1 MPLLTRTEPTLPASW
16 YYDPQQ
22 YAVELEAVWY
32 CDWVC
37 LGREE
42 QLPRV
47 GDYIA
52 GQVGTQQLFV
62 TRDGTK
68 QLRAFHN
75 TCRHRGSLLCQSGQG
90 HFANGRIVCPYH
102 TWTYSLSGELTA
114 TPARLRVDDFDMRDY
129 PLYSVHVDTWGGFVF
144 VNLAADP
151 ATSLRDFLGDE
162 ARALEKWPL
171 ADLVSVHQEKKSL
184 ACNWKVFWENYSE
197 CYHCP
202 RLHPEL
208 CRIVPVYKKGVLNR
222 ADLPDWQPE
231 DQQDDGRPTVAPGL
245 TTWTLDGRTSLP
257 PIGGLDPQAGADG
270 MAFASFTASMFVVG
284 HPDYVRSVRIL
295 PTGPESVELTIDWLL
310 PGEGSEV
317 SASQLQH
324 MLELGRL
331 VIEQDSRACEMN
343 QRGLKSASHLH
354 GVLVP
359 QEYAVHEFHQWLR
372 ERCAAR

>member
-1 MPLLTRTEPTLPASW
+1 MPLLTRTLPTLPASW
-16 YYDPQQ
+16 YYDPGQ

-32 CDWVC
+32 RDWVC
-37 LGREE
+37 IGRE
-42 QLPRV
+42 QQMPRV

-52 GQVGTQQLFV
+52 AQVGTQQLFV
-62 TRDGTK
+62 TRDSSK

-75 TCRHRGSLLCQSGQG
+75 TCRHRGSLLCEPGQG

-102 TWTYSLSGELTA
+102 TWTYSLSGELIA
-114 TPARLRVDDFDMRDY
+114 TPARLPAGDFHLNDY
-129 PLYSVHVDTWGGFVF
+129 PLYTLHVDTWGGFVF
-144 VNLAADP
+144 VNLAAEP
-151 ATSLRDFLGDE
+151 ATSLREFLGDE
-162 ARALEKWPL
+162 ARQLEQWPL
-171 ADLVSVHQEKKSL
+171 AELVSVHQEKKSL

-208 CRIVPVYKKGVLNR
+208 CRIVPVYKKGVLNS
-222 ADLPDWQPE
+222 ADLPDWQPGDE
-231 DQQDDGRPTVAPGL
+231 QDDGRPTVAPGL
-245 TTWTLDGRTSLP
+245 ATWTLDGRTSLP
-257 PIGGLDPQAGADG
+257 TMDGLDRQAAADG

-310 PGEGSEV
+310 PGESSEV
-317 SASQLQH
+317 TASQLQH
-324 MLELGRL
+324 MLELGRR

-343 QRGLKSASHLH
+343 QRGLKSLSHRH

-372 ERCAAR
+372 ERCAAG